1 MENQLDEIGF
11 LCTAVSKRPLMDVF
25 YWNVACHLHKL
36 GKGRKEVQLLRVA
49 KPRHFF
55 YNFC

>member
-49 KPRHFF
+49 KHGHFL
-55 YNFC
+55 